1 MKNSSYQNVTWEIV
15 LATIHIPCHRLWR
28 AGELPEA
35 KAEAHGETGPED
47 VLNKLR
53 APPQAAG
60 VSGVRYISLSL
71 LFISSGLN
79 SYEDRSRFIVKVAS
93 PAAL

>member
-1 MKNSSYQNVTWEIV
+1 MGNCFGYNTYSLS
-15 LATIHIPCHRLWR
+15 PSPWR

-47 VLNKLR
+47 ILNKLR
-53 APPQAAG
+53 APPQAAE

-79 SYEDRSRFIVKVAS
+79 SHEDRSRFIVKVTS